1 MPEDKPDLGSSALTL
16 QINSKAALERLLG
29 SDTTLEVSL
38 RHAVAAAFARQHL
51 ENIALATL
59 KQEEAQMREKVK
71 AMVNEALT
79 VEERDALSWTRTL
92 KLTPEGKAL
101 VKAEL
106 EARVAEYVRDQASA
120 VNKQITDQILAHA
133 KTIPALVE
141 QKFKRTFDEAV
152 EAGVKARLIE
162 IRKLLP
168 TEEETRKINVP

>member
-1 MPEDKPDLGSSALTL
+1 MPEDRPEVGSSAVTL

-29 SDTTLEVSL
+29 NDTTLEVSL

-51 ENIALATL
+51 EHIALEAL

-71 AMVNEALT
+71 AMVAEALT
-79 VEERDALSWTRTL
+79 VEERDTLSWARTL

-106 EARVAEYVRDQASA
+106 ETRVAEYVRDQASA
-120 VNKQITDQILAHA
+120 VNKQITEQILAHT

-152 EAGVKARLIE
+152 ETKVRARLIE

-168 TEEETRKINVP
+168 EEEETRKINVP